1 MPPIIPPTC
10 MSVMAIISTHSQTTQ
25 DTPSRGPGTRLKASN
40 VVSPVPIA

>member
-10 MSVMAIISTHSQTTQ
+10 MSVIEIIKTQSQTTH
-25 DTPSRGPGTRLKASN
+25 DTPSRGPGTRLKASK